1 VMMELIQGEGGVL
14 PLDKDFVQ
22 SVAAF
27 CAERDLLLLIDEVQT
42 GVGRTGSLFC
52 FQQYG
57 IRPDVVSFAKGIAGG
72 LPFGGIMAN
81 EKCKSVLGPGTHA
94 TTFGGNPVAA
104 AGACVVLD
112 TLDDA
117 FLASVNEKGAYIRR
131 KVEEMRLPVVQS
143 VRGMG
148 LMVGIGVTCSHK
160 DAVGKMLQSGLLAL
174 TAGSDTVRLLPPLN
188 ISYEEIDAGLAVLK
202 TVLEGMT

>member
-1 VMMELIQGEGGVL
+1 MEE
-14 PLDKDFVQ
+14 
-22 SVAAF
+22 
-27 CAERDLLLLIDEVQT
+27 T
-42 GVGRTGSLFC
+42 
-52 FQQYG
+52 
-57 IRPDVVSFAKGIAGG
+57 
-72 LPFGGIMAN
+72 
-81 EKCKSVLGPGTHA
+81 
-94 TTFGGNPVAA
+94 
-104 AGACVVLD
+104 
-112 TLDDA
+112 
-117 FLASVNEKGAYIRR
+117 
-131 KVEEMRLPVVQS
+131 RLPVVQS